1 MVNIDEL
8 RRLADEVVL
17 KDWRKRSAGSWK
29 EKWVENERGHE
40 VVRGAAEQ
48 TAAISFIAA
57 ANPAVVLALLDLLA
71 AAESRCAALD
81 EAIMRLNAE
90 HLDDVQRLTRER
102 GEAEQRTA
110 ERIAARLDAESLA
123 YGKHGHGLIDRLA
136 SLVRTGAW
144 RDDEDK

>member
-1 MVNIDEL
+1 MVNLNEL
-8 RRLADEVVL
+8 RRTANDAVDDGYFVVPI
-17 KDWRKRSAGSWK
+17 D
-29 EKWVENERGHE
+29 
-40 VVRGAAEQ
+40 
-48 TAAISFIAA
+48 
-57 ANPAVVLALLDLLA
+57 PAVVLALLDLLA

-81 EAIMRLNAE
+81 EAVMRINAE
-90 HLDDVQRLTRER
+90 HLDDVQRLGRER

-144 RDDEDK
+144 RDEDK